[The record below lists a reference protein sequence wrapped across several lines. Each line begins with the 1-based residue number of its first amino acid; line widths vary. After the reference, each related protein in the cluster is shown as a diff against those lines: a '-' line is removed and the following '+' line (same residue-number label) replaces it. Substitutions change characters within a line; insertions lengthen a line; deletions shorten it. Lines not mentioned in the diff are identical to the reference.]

1 MLAEERVRAC
11 RSWARTG
18 RCRSI
23 PWVVSAADRG
33 SRAAWTLSRARCNN
47 PCKISFAQTW
57 RPVQP
62 PVIILPEPGAV
73 VRFATCN
80 TRDERG
86 DRRQPGGHFGRPL
99 AREGGDP
106 PKIPRSRRHSRSRGG
121 QDRRLVGRAAGT
133 CREALLHACR
143 GACPG
148 LPELGPYR
156 PPPINSVGGERRR
169 SGLAG
174 WWTLSRARCNNPCKI
189 SFAQT

>member
-73 VRFATCN
+73 VRFAICN

-86 DRRQPGGHFGRPL
+86 DRRQPGGHFWRPL
-99 AREGGDP
+99 APEGGDP
-106 PKIPRSRRHSRSRGG
+106 PKIPGPGDLLAAEEGRTGDRSAALRARA
-121 QDRRLVGRAAGT
+121 GRWSWGRPGAVAQAGK
-133 CREALLHACR
+133 
-143 GACPG
+143 
-148 LPELGPYR
+148 
-156 PPPINSVGGERRR
+156 RRR
-169 SGLAG
+169 AGL
-174 WWTLSRARCNNPCKI
+174 S
-189 SFAQT
+189 